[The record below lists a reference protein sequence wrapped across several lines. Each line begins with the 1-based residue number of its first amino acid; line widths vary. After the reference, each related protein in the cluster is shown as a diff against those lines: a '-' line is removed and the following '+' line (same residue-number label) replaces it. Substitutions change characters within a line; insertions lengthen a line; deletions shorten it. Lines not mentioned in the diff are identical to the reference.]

1 MLTTLGYATVGL
13 ALVLILRLPTRRLFG
28 ASAAFTLWLL
38 PPWLVLLPCL
48 PAAPARWLDLPP
60 LQVLPATRFFVAKIT
75 PSASSTHWIFLLW
88 AIGCLLCL
96 SRLAIHY
103 RQLRSQ
109 SRPLPIA
116 MWRVLQSDWA
126 DLDPRRLRLHPAG
139 PALLWAPRSLILL
152 PADFLK
158 RFEAHQRHLVLQH
171 EHAHLRRG
179 DALWSLLGELMLA
192 LLWFHPLAWL
202 ARPRL
207 RLDQELACDEHVLRQ
222 SPQEESSYA
231 HTLLHSTG
239 VAAMPMFIPWLT
251 QPQLKERLNMI
262 QRPRPGTLRRRVGFI
277 ALAMLMSS
285 AAFVA
290 PAAAGNGQHATAKP
304 SQEMSYVTQSAPIYP
319 ADAIKKKE
327 QGTVVLLVLVSPEG
341 KPIEAKAEATT
352 QAAPDLIKAATDAVM
367 TWHFNPT
374 MKNGKPI
381 AAYARV
387 PITFSLDQQMPP
399 APPAPTGSSAP
410 TSPSI

>member
-1 MLTTLGYATVGL
+1 MLTALWFATFGL
-13 ALVLILRLPTRRLFG
+13 ALVLMLRLPMRRLFG

-38 PPWLVLLPCL
+38 PPWLALLPCL
-48 PAAPARWLDLPP
+48 PAAPSRWLDLPS
-60 LQVLPATRFFVAKIT
+60 LQVHPATRIFVAQIT
-75 PSASSTHWIFLLW
+75 PPASSTHGIFLLW
-88 AIGCLLCL
+88 AIGGLLCL
-96 SRLAIHY
+96 LRLAIPYH
-103 RQLRSQ
+103 RLLSQ
-109 SRPLPIA
+109 SRPLPA
-116 MWRVLQSDWA
+116 TMWRVLQSDWP

-152 PADFLK
+152 PADFLE
-158 RFEAHQRHLVLQH
+158 RFDARQRRLVLRH

-192 LLWFHPLAWL
+192 LLWFHPLACL

-207 RLDQELACDEHVLRQ
+207 RMDQELACDEYVLRQ
-222 SPQEESSYA
+222 SPQEASSYA
-231 HTLLHSTG
+231 RTLLHSTG
-239 VAAMPMFIPWLT
+239 VAATPMSIPWLT

-262 QRPRPGTLRRRVGFI
+262 QRPRPGTVRRRVGFI
-277 ALAMLMSS
+277 SLAMLMSGV
-285 AAFVA
+285 AFVA
-290 PAAAGNGQHATAKP
+290 QAAAWHGQHAAAKP
-304 SQEMSYVTQSAPIYP
+304 SQDMSYVTQSAPIYP

-341 KPIEAKAEATT
+341 KPIEATAEATT

-381 AAYARV
+381 EAYARV

-399 APPAPTGSSAP
+399 APPAPTGSSAT